1 MLHAGYGEGWSE
13 GTPLT
18 ATPCPNGR
26 TWDAFVLGLPGTDMA
41 ALTAHLESCRDC
53 QALVADRQAYYSD
66 LARLAGVTPAE
77 GGQRPLPASVTLTPL
92 NLVEIPSQSE
102 SVMAAAG
109 SAEAAPPPST
119 FASDDR
125 RWMVKVVWDTST
137 GHERLFLLSS
147 DGSPVAG
154 LLVRLSGLS
163 GTFLTDAKGTVDLGR
178 VRWPTS
184 KDARVTVESPA
195 ATFTLNAALLP
206 DRDESATLVL
216 SPHNDILKVSMTRTG
231 TTRRLRLEIITL
243 APDLAGKPLQ
253 VVVRSAA
260 GDQIVPL
267 EPVMVLENFEPPG
280 TLEIYLF
287 P

>member
-1 MLHAGYGEGWSE
+1 M
-13 GTPLT
+13 T

>member
-1 MLHAGYGEGWSE
+1 
-13 GTPLT
+13 
-18 ATPCPNGR
+18 
-26 TWDAFVLGLPGTDMA
+26 MA

-53 QALVADRQAYYSD
+53 QALVTDRQAYYSD
-66 LARLAGVTPAE
+66 LASLAGAASAE
-77 GGQRPLPASVTLTPL
+77 GSQRHLPAPVTLTPM

-109 SAEAAPPPST
+109 SAEAAPPPSLT

-137 GHERLFLLSS
+137 GHERLFLLSN

-163 GTFLTDAKGTVDLGR
+163 GTYLTDAKGSVDLGP

-184 KDARVTVESPA
+184 KDAQVTVESPA

-206 DRDESATLVL
+206 DRDESATLL
-216 SPHNDILKVSMTRTG
+216 QSPHNDILKVSMTRTG
-231 TTRRLRLEIITL
+231 VTRRLRLEIITL
-243 APDLAGKPLQ
+243 APDLAGKPLH

-260 GDQIVPL
+260 GDQIVAL

-280 TLEIYLF
+280 ILEIYLF